1 MPLFMNPLVHY
12 LGNVGHR
19 SKAGH
24 LLRSHPLALLR
35 VVQKLTK
42 HCEVIVPGC
51 ILMFCLELVPDSLW
65 EIIWKIE
72 SAINTDD
79 HFKCEWRA

>member
-24 LLRSHPLALLR
+24 LLRSHTLAVLH

-42 HCEVIVPGC
+42 HCEVIVPGH
-51 ILMFCLELVPDSLW
+51 ILIFCWELVPDSLW
-65 EIIWKIE
+65 EIISKIE

-79 HFKCEWRA
+79 HFKCEWIA